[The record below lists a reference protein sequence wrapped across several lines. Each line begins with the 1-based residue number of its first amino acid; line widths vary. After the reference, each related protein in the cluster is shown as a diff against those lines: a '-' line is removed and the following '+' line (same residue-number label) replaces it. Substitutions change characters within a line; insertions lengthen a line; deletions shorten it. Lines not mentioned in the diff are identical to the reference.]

1 MKYKLTEWIVGED
14 DDYVIINKPPF
25 IASLEDRH
33 ISFNILAAA
42 KEIYSD
48 PQLCHRLDK
57 ETSGILVIAKNP
69 EAYRSLAMQFEAR
82 EVDKVYHAVV
92 NGVHDIDGVLVD
104 APLYVGASG
113 KVRVSFS
120 KGKPSATLVKTAKA
134 YKGATLIY
142 CKPITG
148 RMHQIRV
155 HAAYLKASLVNDV
168 AYGGKELF
176 LSQLKKKFNLKR
188 DTVEQPLIKRVALH
202 SSSITFKNLKGEEVT
217 YEADY
222 PKDFRVLIKQ
232 LEKNS

>member
-1 MKYKLTEWIVGED
+1 MKYNFKDWIIGED
-14 DDYVIINKPPF
+14 EDYVIINKPPF

-33 ISFNILAAA
+33 TSFNILAAA
-42 KEIYSD
+42 KHIYSD

-69 EAYRSLAMQFEAR
+69 EAYRNLAIQFEAR

-120 KGKPSATLVKTAKA
+120 KGKPSATLIKTVKA
-134 YKGATLIY
+134 YKGATLLH

-155 HAAYLKASLVNDV
+155 HAAYLKASLVNDI

-176 LSQLKKKFNLKR
+176 LSQLKKKYNIKQ
-188 DTVEQPLIKRVALH
+188 DTEEQPLIKRVALH
-202 SSSITFKNLKGEEVT
+202 SSAITFKNLKGKDVT
-217 YEADY
+217 YEAEY